1 MPLPEG
7 VKNPQPGQGKSAAE
21 IVGKARPQAATSVLP
36 VLPKMPDLTFAEPG
50 IATCDFFKS
59 P

>member
-7 VKNPQPGQGKSAAE
+7 GKNPLLGQGKSAAE
-21 IVGKARPQAATSVLP
+21 IVGKVCPQAATSVLP

-50 IATCDFFKS
+50 MAICDFFKS